1 MHRMIIE
8 ALSACAG
15 LGIAIAVW
23 RFHARA
29 IRSASSDRCQPA
41 VLLIL
46 DMLTDGRDWRFDR
59 YRANHPT
66 GASVWV
72 GNGPG
77 SAGLSLTG
85 ASWPNG
91 SSAVGNIAT
100 SARERKALYLAAIK
114 LREAKVSDTAR
125 CETAAW
131 AARVS
136 EYADR
141 IVERNGGDPGVG
153 RGAQD
158 PRGIAA

>member
-1 MHRMIIE
+1 MIIE

-15 LGIAIAVW
+15 LGVAIAVW
-23 RFHARA
+23 RFHPRA
-29 IRSASSDRCQPA
+29 NRSAPSDRCQPA
-41 VLLIL
+41 VLLLL
-46 DMLTDGRDWRFDR
+46 DMLTDGRDWRIDR
-59 YRANHPT
+59 YRADHPT

-72 GNGPG
+72 GNGPD

-85 ASWPNG
+85 QSWPNG
-91 SSAVGNIAT
+91 SGKAGNIAT
-100 SARERKALYLAAIK
+100 TARERKALYEAAIK
-114 LREAKVSDTAR
+114 LREAKVVDAAR
-125 CETAAW
+125 AETAAW